1 MTYMDNV
8 RDLELLTMLARYGSF
23 TDVALEAGI
32 SQPAVSQAIRRLEKR
47 LGTRLVQRQRFGAG
61 DGTQLTQAGRTVVDH
76 VGQAL
81 DLINSLP
88 EALAARTGIRR
99 RTIGLPPI
107 ISSLLSSGQG
117 QQKQSEPDKNTTV
130 ETIGS
135 QKLLGQIEAHRVD
148 YGAVASVDESLSVD
162 GVETTKLA
170 SYPFGM
176 VCTQSMAE
184 RLGTAGMTSLH
195 PEDLAMLPGDVPFAT
210 LNRDFV
216 HAQAAE
222 RLIHLSEPVSH
233 LIEVSDVETLKLV
246 TTSGLVCSLI
256 TSAGVHPGDG
266 LHFIPFAGDDMPRF
280 NIFLFNDTKRE
291 AFHEDVEEVHA
302 FSDYA
307 TSRLGSVA

>member
-32 SQPAVSQAIRRLEKR
+32 SQPAVSQAIRRLEKH

-61 DGTQLTQAGRTVVDH
+61 DGTQLTQSGRTVVDH

-81 DLINSLP
+81 DLINTLP
-88 EALAARTGIRR
+88 EALAERTRIRR

-107 ISSLLSSGQG
+107 ISSLLSSKQG
-117 QQKQSEPDKNTTV
+117 QYEPDKNTTV

-135 QKLLGQIEAHRVD
+135 QKLLSQIEAHRVD

-170 SYPFGM
+170 SFPFGM
-176 VCTQSMAE
+176 VCTQSMVD

-195 PEDLAMLPGDVPFAT
+195 PEDLSMLPGDVPFAT

-216 HAQAAE
+216 HAQAAQ

-233 LIEVSDVETLKLV
+233 LIEVSDVETLKMV

-266 LHFIPFAGDDMPRF
+266 LRFIPFAGDDMPRF

-307 TSRLGSVA
+307 TSQLGSVT